1 MGPGHGQ
8 SNATTLQF
16 QKLEDKLHRLEKEKN
31 DISQVCFYFV
41 YISIVR
47 PAIIICYVQDKI
59 SQPH

>member
-8 SNATTLQF
+8 SSATTLQF
-16 QKLEDKLHRLEKEKN
+16 QKLEDKLYRLEKEKN